1 MSNLLPTTKVDEIKS
16 QIENVCIECNLDQD
30 EIIKAIENAIAS
42 AYRREFGEKDFG
54 YEAEFDLDTGM
65 YSVFQVTNIVD
76 EVKNPFREISV
87 VEARLSNP
95 NAKVGDVI
103 KVDLNVNSEVS
114 FGRIASQVAKQV
126 LKQAILN
133 AKHSKVLQQFKDKI
147 GDLVSV
153 EIDSYKK
160 GGYIIKLSST
170 LGYISKENIL
180 PIDRFRPGQVVKAL
194 ILDINEDER
203 GNTRILLSRS
213 HPDFIRAIITNE
225 VPEVASK
232 VVNIEKIVREPGSRS
247 KVLVSV
253 NEEEYSVDPV
263 GTILGRKNVRLVNI
277 MREISSTMQEK
288 IDIIEY
294 NPEEVENMIM
304 DALEPARIE
313 RVEFDEDSNTAD
325 VYCYPEEAPLAVGK
339 RGVNARLAGE
349 LLEVVINIKTI
360 DEDAPIAI
368 SAN

>member
-1 MSNLLPTTKVDEIKS
+1 MSDLLPTTKMDEVRS
-16 QIENVCIECNLDQD
+16 QIEYVCIECNLDQD
-30 EIIKAIENAIAS
+30 EIIKAIENSIAS
-42 AYRREFGEKDFG
+42 AYRREFGEKDLG
-54 YEAEFDLDTGM
+54 YEAVFDLDSGKYT
-65 YSVFQVTNIVD
+65 VFQVTNIVD
-76 EVKNPFREISV
+76 EVKNPFREVSV

-95 NAKVGDVI
+95 NAKDGDVI
-103 KVDLNVNSEVS
+103 RFDLDVNADVS

-160 GGYIIKLSST
+160 GGYIIKLAST

-180 PIDRFRPGQVVKAL
+180 SIDRFRAGQIIKAL

-213 HPDFIRAIITNE
+213 HPDFIKAIIANE

-232 VVNIEKIVREPGSRS
+232 IVTIEKIVREPGSRS
-247 KVLVSV
+247 KVLVSAS
-253 NEEEYSVDPV
+253 EDEYSVDPV

-277 MREISSTMQEK
+277 MREVSSSMQEK

-294 NPEEVENMIM
+294 NPDEVENMIM
-304 DALEPARIE
+304 DALEPAQIE
-313 RVEFDEDSNTAD
+313 RVEFDEDTNVAN
-325 VYCYPEEAPLAVGK
+325 VYCYAEEAPLAVGR

-349 LLEVVINIKTI
+349 LLEVTINIKTI
-360 DEDAPIAI
+360 EEEQAPAI
-368 SAN
+368 SA